1 MKISLNRILAGLLAA
16 ALPNLA
22 LAQESAPNDGVPAGF
37 VEVSDNVTSPNLRLH
52 TVQKKEFS
60 DSGTHEVVLYP
71 GIVQLNTKFTNHVG
85 FGGQYVYHLHEN
97 FALQA
102 MGQYFYVNQQV
113 GFADELVNTA
123 NLAPEAATSL
133 TLQWAATG
141 GFEVT
146 PIYGKF
152 SFYDG
157 AIGHFSVVLSGGAG
171 IGGTR
176 VQLTGRDDRAFGQ
189 TGNKFVGQV
198 GAGFRVRLN
207 DSLLIRLEFRDLVYT
222 ATVDS
227 INGCTREDMNQLDAG
242 SGQVSGGCQASK
254 FLGGSGG
261 GGGSSGLNAHGK
273 LAQTLLND
281 MSSDVLNNLG
291 VYGGVSY
298 SF

>member
-1 MKISLNRILAGLLAA
+1 MKISLIRILAGLLAA
-16 ALPNLA
+16 ALPSFA
-22 LAQESAPNDGVPAGF
+22 LAQEAAGDVPAGF

-71 GIVQLNTKFTNHVG
+71 GIVQLNTKFTSHVG

-113 GFADELVNTA
+113 GFADELVGTA
-123 NLAPEAATSL
+123 QLSPQAATSL

-152 SFYDG
+152 SFYEG
-157 AIGHFSVVLSGGAG
+157 AIGHFSVVLTGGAG

-176 VQLTGRDDRAFGQ
+176 VQLTGADDRAFGQ

-198 GAGFRVRLN
+198 GAGFRVRIN
-207 DSLLIRLEFRDLVYT
+207 DTFLVRLEFRDLVYT
-222 ATVDS
+222 ATVDT
-227 INGCTREDMNQLDAG
+227 INGCTREDLAQLDAG
-242 SGQVSGGCQASK
+242 SGSVSGSCQSDK
-254 FLGGSGG
+254 FLGRPSGG
-261 GGGSSGLNAHGK
+261 GGTTSHLNAQGN
-273 LAQTLLND
+273 LAKTLLDD

-291 VYGGVSY
+291 VYGGISY

>member
-1 MKISLNRILAGLLAA
+1 MKTYLNRILAGLLAA
-16 ALPNLA
+16 AIPHLA
-22 LAQESAPNDGVPAGF
+22 LAQDAQTGELPPGF

-60 DSGTHEVVLYP
+60 DAGSHEVVLYP
-71 GIVQLNTKFTNHVG
+71 GIVQLNTKFTQHVG

-102 MGQYFYVNQQV
+102 MAQYFYVNQQV
-113 GFADELVNTA
+113 AFADELIGSA
-123 NLAPEAATSL
+123 KAQAKAATNL
-133 TLQWAATG
+133 TLQWATTA

-152 SFYDG
+152 SFYEG

-171 IGGTR
+171 MGGTR
-176 VQLTGRDDRAFGQ
+176 IQLTGADDRTFGE

-198 GAGFRVRLN
+198 GAGFRVRIN
-207 DSLLIRLEFRDLVYT
+207 DSFLVRLEFRDLVYT

-227 INGCTREDMNQLDAG
+227 INGCSREDMGALDSKSGEYSG
-242 SGQVSGGCQASK
+242 SCKAESFRAAD
-254 FLGGSGG
+254 GS
-261 GGGSSGLNAHGK
+261 LNTQGR
-273 LAQTLLND
+273 LAKDMLDD

>member
-1 MKISLNRILAGLLAA
+1 MKTYLNRILAGLVAA
-16 ALPNLA
+16 AIPTFA
-22 LAQESAPNDGVPAGF
+22 LAQGAADELPPGF
-37 VEVSDNVTSPNLRLH
+37 VEISDNVTSPNLRLH
-52 TVQKKEFS
+52 TVQKKEYS
-60 DSGTHEVVLYP
+60 DAGTHELVLYP
-71 GIVQLNTKFTNHVG
+71 GIVQLNTKFTQHVG

-102 MGQYFYVNQQV
+102 MAQYFYVNQQV
-113 GFADELVNTA
+113 GFADELITTA
-123 NLAPEAATSL
+123 RAQAQSATSL

-152 SFYDG
+152 AFYEG

-176 VQLTGRDDRAFGQ
+176 IQLTGQDDRIFGD
-189 TGNKFVGQV
+189 TGTKFLGQV
-198 GAGFRVRLN
+198 GAGFRVRIN
-207 DSLLIRLEFRDLVYT
+207 DSFLVRLEFRDLVYT
-222 ATVDS
+222 ATVDT
-227 INGCTREDMNQLDAG
+227 INGCSREDMASLEAKSGSYAG
-242 SGQVSGGCQASK
+242 SCQAST
-254 FLGGSGG
+254 FRAPDGSLNQ
-261 GGGSSGLNAHGK
+261 SGR
-273 LAQTLLND
+273 LAKDMLDD